1 LCCETDAV
9 AAAAPLGRVAEMKML
24 DKTQQS
30 EFRTQMRSRKIV
42 TCSALPKGVRPVLTL
57 LYAMAGRQALVS
69 KAASQACSL

>member
-1 LCCETDAV
+1 M

-24 DKTQQS
+24 DKTQQT

-42 TCSALPKGVRPVLTL
+42 TMLGTAEGVRSVLTL